1 MREFGEAV
9 AALPWTQFLPL
20 ALLGALCAYL
30 PRCRFLGHRVPRETG
45 AYGALLFTGVFL
57 LPPGLA
63 ALAPLP
69 GALLGPRP
77 AEGRTR
83 HAIRLMVT
91 AAAAAYCFRLLT
103 EGLLG
108 DALPATGADPGHAQ
122 PAAAPLTITL
132 LPALI
137 AVLTCA
143 AADRALGGSRS
154 AAAVLLGH
162 LPYGLLGLLAAT
174 LWHAVPGP
182 GLLGA
187 LPVLAPGYICCWI
200 MARSRQLDAAHRATV
215 AALVQAVDLKD
226 RYTRGHSERV
236 GHAAALIAREL
247 GLDTERVHALRTAGA
262 LHDIG
267 KLAVPTRTLRKE
279 GPLSD
284 EEWHQIRRHPE
295 HGYQIV
301 RGIRVLGEAVDAALH
316 HHESYDGSGYPAG
329 LAGPRIPEA
338 ARVVAVADAFDAMT
352 STRSYR
358 RARPVPEALAELRR
372 CAGTQ
377 FDPRMVAALGT
388 ALERYGWPY
397 TEPPAPEATSRDIP
411 ATRSS
416 ADRQVPDEQPGART

>member
-1 MREFGEAV
+1 MPHLGEAV

-20 ALLGALCAYL
+20 AVLGTFCRYL
-30 PRCRFLGHRVPRETG
+30 PSCRFFGHRVPPET
-45 AYGALLFTGVFL
+45 ASYGALLFTGVFL
-57 LPPGLA
+57 LPPALA
-63 ALAPLP
+63 ALAPVP
-69 GALLGPRP
+69 GALLGRPP
-77 AEGRTR
+77 AEGRAR
-83 HAIRLMVT
+83 HALRLMVT
-91 AAAAAYCFRLLT
+91 AAAGAYCFRLLT

-108 DALPATGADPGHAQ
+108 DALPLPGGADPGHSQ

-154 AAAVLLGH
+154 ASAVLLGH

-174 LWHAVPGP
+174 LWHAAPGP

-187 LPVLAPGYICCWI
+187 LAVLAPGYICCWI
-200 MARSRQLDAAHRATV
+200 LARSRHLDAAHRATV

-236 GHAAALIAREL
+236 GHAAALIAGEL
-247 GLDTERVHALRTAGA
+247 GLDAERTHALRTAGA

-279 GPLSD
+279 GPLDD
-284 EEWHQIRRHPE
+284 EEWQQIRRHPE
-295 HGYQIV
+295 YGHAIV
-301 RGIRVLGEAVDAALH
+301 RGIPVLGEAVDAALH
-316 HHESYDGSGYPAG
+316 HHESFDGSGYPAG
-329 LAGPRIPEA
+329 LAGRRIPEA
-338 ARVVAVADAFDAMT
+338 ARIVAVADAFDAMT

-358 RARPVPEALAELRR
+358 RARPVGEALAELRR

-377 FDPRMVAALGT
+377 FDPRMVAALSS
-388 ALERYGWPY
+388 ALERHGWPY
-397 TEPPAPEATSRDIP
+397 TEAPRRGVPGARPAAEPVP
-411 ATRSS
+411 L
-416 ADRQVPDEQPGART
+416 PDEQPGARA